1 MIKIGGNY
9 MEFKV
14 GDKVKIT
21 KLALKDTFPIYGS
34 SFRLCENDLCRV
46 LIVDSSDETF
56 PYFLRKDGED
66 FWISNDTELSIVE
79 NGKRDIN
86 QLKQDIIYLIG
97 QLNELLD
104 EIDD

>member
-1 MIKIGGNY
+1 MTIKQNDI
-9 MEFKV
+9 
-14 GDKVKIT
+14 VKIE
-21 KLALKDTFPIYGS
+21 KLSQRDVYPIYGS
-34 SFRLCENDLCRV
+34 SFRLCENDICQV

-66 FWISNDTELSIVE
+66 FWLSSDTELSIVE
-79 NGKRDIN
+79 NGKRDMQ

-97 QLNELLD
+97 QLNELLS

>member
-1 MIKIGGNY
+1 MKI
-9 MEFKV
+9 KV
-14 GDKVKIT
+14 GDKVRIT

-34 SFRLCENDLCRV
+34 SFRLCENDVCQV

-66 FWISNDTELSIVE
+66 FWLSSETELSIVE
-79 NGKRDIN
+79 NGKRDMQ

-97 QLNELLD
+97 QLNELLS